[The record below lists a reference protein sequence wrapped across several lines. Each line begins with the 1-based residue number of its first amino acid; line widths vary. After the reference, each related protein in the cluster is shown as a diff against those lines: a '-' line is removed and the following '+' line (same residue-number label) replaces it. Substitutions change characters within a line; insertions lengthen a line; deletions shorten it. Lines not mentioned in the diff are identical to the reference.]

1 VTDVRRRYGIYKV
14 TEVFL
19 TTRWVSPQSPRLAL
33 RLPWKKRRSVT
44 NHNRGCAKIT
54 QRPQKTHLNWRNP
67 FRVDLMFD
75 DWPQGSSFVA
85 TLGFEAQPLRGKIRK
100 RSATKV
106 YNASLRHKLRRWRF
120 HVPASRTCTSPIQDT
135 IFGTSA
141 ILINSRLILMPLPRY
156 QTSSGINHREQIPS
170 LS

>member
-106 YNASLRHKLRRWRF
+106 YYASLRHKITPLE
-120 HVPASRTCTSPIQDT
+120 VPCPGQSNLHFSHPGHYFWNIGDTYQFPLDSDASTEVPD
-135 IFGTSA
+135 
-141 ILINSRLILMPLPRY
+141 
-156 QTSSGINHREQIPS
+156 
-170 LS
+170 